1 MKKMFIIITI
11 LAVILAGMIIYKQ
24 AVVGTKNKISIE
36 EVNKIEE
43 YITKIYMWEEVTN
56 QALPTFEDINQAP
69 DLWVWE
75 VVNQNLENYETTY
88 EEVQK
93 TANNIFGQEFTKKF
107 PQEGSETI
115 KYDEETKMYYTIGMG
130 LDENSDTFLL
140 NDIKKTKE
148 GYIVEIVEYFEN
160 YSEEQSV
167 IIKNLE
173 DEEIGR
179 VKINDS
185 ETKMQEIVKSHLD
198 RFSKKIIYLKEKEG
212 IISVQKVEN
221 K

>member
-24 AVVGTKNKISIE
+24 EVVGTKNKISIE

-56 QALPTFEDINQAP
+56 QALPIFEDINQAP

-93 TANNIFGQEFTKKF
+93 TANNIFGQEFNKTF

-140 NDIKKTKE
+140 NDIKKTKD

-212 IISVQKVEN
+212 KISVEKVEN

>member
-11 LAVILAGMIIYKQ
+11 LAVIFVGMIIYKQ

-36 EVNKIEE
+36 EINKIEE
-43 YITKIYMWEEVTN
+43 YIKKIYMWEEVTN
-56 QALPTFEDINQAP
+56 QALPTFENINQAP

-93 TANNIFGQEFTKKF
+93 TANNIFGQEFTKAF

-140 NDIKKTKE
+140 NDIKKTKG

-198 RFSKKIIYLKEKEG
+198 RFSKKIIYLTEKEG
-212 IISVQKVEN
+212 IILVQKVEN

>member
-24 AVVGTKNKISIE
+24 AVVGTKNRISIE

-148 GYIVEIVEYFEN
+148 GYIVEIVEYFVN